1 MILVGTSGFS
11 YPDWAGKFYPAG
23 LGTGDRLSYYSR
35 HFPALEINFTYYRLP
50 AAGQLA
56 GMADKSAGR
65 VVFAVK
71 ANREMTHTGQAR
83 EQDYTAFR
91 EALEPLAERGLL
103 GCVLAQF
110 PWAFRP
116 SADSLEYLEKLKAR
130 LHPFPIVVEFRHAA
144 WAREETFR
152 FLQDQ
157 ELGFCA
163 VDEPRLKGLFP
174 AIVRATAA
182 VAYVRFHG
190 RNAARWWK
198 HEKASQRYDYL
209 YRREELEEWV
219 PKIRALDR
227 EAEKTFVF
235 TNNHFES
242 KAAVNAKML
251 MEMLL

>member
-1 MILVGTSGFS
+1 
-11 YPDWAGKFYPAG
+11 
-23 LGTGDRLSYYSR
+23 
-35 HFPALEINFTYYRLP
+35 
-50 AAGQLA
+50 
-56 GMADKSAGR
+56 
-65 VVFAVK
+65 
-71 ANREMTHTGQAR
+71 
-83 EQDYTAFR
+83 
-91 EALEPLAERGLL
+91 
-103 GCVLAQF
+103 
-110 PWAFRP
+110 
-116 SADSLEYLEKLKAR
+116 LEKLKAR

-242 KAAVNAKML
+242 KAAVNARML
-251 MEMLL
+251 MEMLS